1 MLIMFEAVSVCCGG
15 LDKLDQFSDF
25 NIVKYW
31 GNHEEMLSAA
41 ACCDDVCPSGKKQ
54 LAVREGNGT
63 PLQYSCRIYYLKKL
77 HISGPTKF
85 KPVLFKGQPYSVYIQ
100 WSTLQP

>member
-25 NIVKYW
+25 NIVRYW
-31 GNHEEMLSAA
+31 GNHKEMLSVAA
-41 ACCDDVCPSGKKQ
+41 FCDDVCPSGKKQ

-63 PLQYSCRIYYLKKL
+63 PS
-77 HISGPTKF
+77 
-85 KPVLFKGQPYSVYIQ
+85 
-100 WSTLQP
+100 STLAWKIPWTEELQSMGSLRVGHD